1 MGFCWKIAA
10 MDKFTEKSVIRAEK
24 SVIRAEKSVI
34 RAEKSVIPLTKFLSF
49 FWTGF

>member
-24 SVIRAEKSVI
+24 SVI
-34 RAEKSVIPLTKFLSF
+34 PLTKFLSF